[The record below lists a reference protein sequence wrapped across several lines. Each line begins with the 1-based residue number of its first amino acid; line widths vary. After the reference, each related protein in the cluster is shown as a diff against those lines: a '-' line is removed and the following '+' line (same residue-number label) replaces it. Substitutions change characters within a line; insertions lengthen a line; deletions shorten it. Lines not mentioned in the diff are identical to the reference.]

1 LGRIANAYEGAAA
14 RAGTAAREAFAEAFA
29 DDALD
34 VPDLGL
40 EVLARAS
47 RQSASQFRAAYQD
60 IFRGLSLPLESW
72 EALRLAVV
80 AAGDAAEGSLDGV
93 ATSAANVEA
102 AMARAGGAAAR
113 EMGAATDAM
122 DRLARAG
129 EQVSST
135 FERGFVNAV
144 TRAESLRDAVGGVLT
159 QLAQMAATAAFRG
172 LFGGVFAPGG
182 ALGGFARL
190 FSYAGGGYTGDAPRT
205 GGLDGRGGFLA
216 VMHPRETVI
225 DHMRGAS
232 VASRVLTGQS
242 IASRSINDNQQITL
256 RLLISEAPGF
266 AATVRAEATGA
277 AVRVVTEYDRDVLPE
292 SLQRVRADPF
302 RRG

>member
-1 LGRIANAYEGAAA
+1 
-14 RAGTAAREAFAEAFA
+14 
-29 DDALD
+29 
-34 VPDLGL
+34 
-40 EVLARAS
+40 
-47 RQSASQFRAAYQD
+47 
-60 IFRGLSLPLESW
+60 
-72 EALRLAVV
+72 
-80 AAGDAAEGSLDGV
+80 
-93 ATSAANVEA
+93 
-102 AMARAGGAAAR
+102 MA
-113 EMGAATDAM
+113 AATDAM
-122 DRLARAG
+122 DRLRQAG

-172 LFGGVFAPGG
+172 LFGGMFAPGG
-182 ALGGFARL
+182 ALGGIARL

-205 GGLDGRGGFLA
+205 GGLDGSGGFLA

-225 DHMRGAS
+225 DHMRGQISGQAVRQS
-232 VASRVLTGQS
+232 VGRGQS
-242 IASRSINDNQQITL
+242 IGDNQITL

-292 SLQRVRADPF
+292 SLQRVSADPY